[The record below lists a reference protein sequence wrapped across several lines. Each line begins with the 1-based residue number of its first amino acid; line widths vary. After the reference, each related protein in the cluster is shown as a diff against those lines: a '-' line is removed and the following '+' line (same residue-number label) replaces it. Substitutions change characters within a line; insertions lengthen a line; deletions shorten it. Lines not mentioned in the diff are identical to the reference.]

1 MKRFVVKPIVF
12 IGASLCFS
20 LLAACGSD
28 NGDENHGFD
37 ENQQT
42 FACADVIVFFDP
54 LVQINSV
61 TDASTGED
69 LTQVTMRELT
79 IDGESRPFDQ
89 LDSDVLS
96 RVDIVEGGDAAICT
110 VPCALFTQE
119 GDYSMVVSA
128 TAFEPKRLEFS
139 PQFDDFGSP
148 EPGDCPGFFGSYEL
162 NLSLDPAF

>member
-37 ENQQT
+37 ENQRLNCPDAIQ
-42 FACADVIVFFDP
+42 FFDP
-54 LVQINSV
+54 LVEINSV
-61 TDASTGED
+61 TNASTGED
-69 LTQVTMRELT
+69 LTQVTMRDLT
-79 IDGESRPFDQ
+79 IDGESRLFDEF
-89 LDSDVLS
+89 DSRVLS
-96 RVDIVEGGDAAICT
+96 RIDIIEEGNSAICT
-110 VPCALFTQE
+110 VPCGLFTQE
-119 GDYSMVVSA
+119 RDYSMVVSA